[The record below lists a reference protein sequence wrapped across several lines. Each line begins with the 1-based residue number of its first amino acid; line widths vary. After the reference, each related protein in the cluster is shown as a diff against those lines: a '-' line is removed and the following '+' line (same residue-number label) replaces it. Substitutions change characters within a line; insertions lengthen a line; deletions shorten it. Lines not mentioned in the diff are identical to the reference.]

1 VSPEQGA
8 APDREK
14 LTLQPDGGW
23 LRLLLSIVCLLFWA
37 SVVVIRFTMGFIA
50 GTVGMALGLWFGYR
64 LVQSAKHR
72 KRESL

>member
-1 VSPEQGA
+1 MSPEQGA

-14 LTLQPDGGW
+14 LTQQPDGGW
-23 LRLLLSIVCLLFWA
+23 LRLLLSIVRLLFWA
-37 SVVVIRFTMGFIA
+37 SVVIRSTMGFIA